1 MKITLN
7 GQPCTL
13 DEALSITELLSA
25 QGFEGKTVAVAVNN
39 TFVPKSAHE
48 GHVLQDNDRVEVVA
62 PMQGG

>member
-1 MKITLN
+1 MRITLN

-13 DEALSITELLSA
+13 DTALSITELLSA

-48 GHVLQDNDRVEVVA
+48 THMIKDNDRIEVVA

>member
-13 DEALSITELLSA
+13 DKAISITELLSNK
-25 QGFEGKTVAVAVNN
+25 GYEGKTVAVAVNN
-39 TFVPKSAHE
+39 NFIPKSTHE
-48 GHVLQDNDRVEVVA
+48 THMIKDNDRIEVVA